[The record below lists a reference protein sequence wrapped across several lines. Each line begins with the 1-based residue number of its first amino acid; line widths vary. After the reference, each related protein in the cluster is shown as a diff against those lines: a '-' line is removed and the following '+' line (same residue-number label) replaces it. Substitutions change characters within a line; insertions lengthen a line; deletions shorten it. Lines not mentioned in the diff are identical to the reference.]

1 METDI
6 VYYNHGSGISK
17 RRHTAEGDWNKD
29 TASVNENFAI
39 RRKTLSSTIGGSD
52 GADMKKI
59 LKGSSFFGALLKMNM
74 LPLILLTL
82 VITTFSA
89 VRFAASIKVETKNGL
104 VNLSRTVVT
113 LYDTVYEG
121 DYHAEE
127 KDGTVYL
134 MKGDHTINGN
144 FEIIDSIKEKTGVDI
159 SVFYQDARVIT
170 TIRSDGGERVTGTKA
185 NATVVEDV
193 LKGGQPHFYASTM
206 VEGVRYFSYY
216 EPLYGADG
224 TCIGM
229 LFLGKPSA
237 QVEGLVSSSLGPI
250 IICGLLTMI
259 VACLVTIRF
268 SGKLVT
274 AIRKMELFLV
284 AIAKGD
290 LHEEFDR
297 DVLERRD
304 ELGEMGRYLIKTQKS
319 LQKLVEQDIL
329 TGLYNRRSGE
339 RLLKR
344 VCENYTKDGT
354 PFCVAIGDVDHFK
367 NVNDTYGHEC
377 GDVALTELSARM
389 KEHMEG
395 HGFVARWG
403 GEEMLLVYDG
413 VHLDTAVSHMQ
424 ELLEAIRTEPIVYGD
439 VKLNITM
446 TFGLT
451 EGNGDKIEH
460 IVRDADEKLYQ
471 GKNSGRNKVVI

>member
-1 METDI
+1 
-6 VYYNHGSGISK
+6 
-17 RRHTAEGDWNKD
+17 
-29 TASVNENFAI
+29 
-39 RRKTLSSTIGGSD
+39 
-52 GADMKKI
+52 MKKV
-59 LKGSSFFGALLKMNM
+59 LKGSSFFWALLKMNM

-82 VITTFSA
+82 LITTFSA
-89 VRFAASIKVETKNGL
+89 VRFAESLKVETKNGL
-104 VNLSRTVVT
+104 VDLCCTVVT

-121 DYHAEE
+121 EYHALE

-134 MKGDHTINGN
+134 MKGDHTLNGN
-144 FEIIDSIKEKTGVDI
+144 SGIIDSIREKTGIDI
-159 SVFYQDARVIT
+159 TVFYKDTRVIT
-170 TIRSDGGERVTGTKA
+170 TIRTDNGERVTGTRA
-185 NATVVEDV
+185 NDTVIEDV
-193 LKGGQPHFYASTM
+193 LKGGHAQFYSSTM

-224 TCIGM
+224 SCIGM
-229 LFLGKPSA
+229 LFVGKPSA
-237 QVEGLVSSSLGPI
+237 EVEGLVISSLSPI
-250 IICGLLTMI
+250 IAFGLLTMLI
-259 VACLVTIRF
+259 ACFVTIRF
-268 SGKLVT
+268 SGRLVT

-297 DVLERRD
+297 DVLERKD
-304 ELGEMGRYLIKTQKS
+304 ELGEMSRYLIKMQKS

-339 RLLKR
+339 KLLKS
-344 VCENYTKDGT
+344 VCENYAKDGT

-377 GDVALTELSARM
+377 GDVALTELSLRM
-389 KEHMEG
+389 KEHMRG
-395 HGFVARWG
+395 HGYVARWG

-413 VHLDTAVSHMQ
+413 VHLDKAAVYMQ
-424 ELLEAIRTEPIVYGD
+424 ELLEAIRTKPIVYGD

-471 GKNSGRNKVVI
+471 GKNSGRNKIVY

>member
-1 METDI
+1 
-6 VYYNHGSGISK
+6 
-17 RRHTAEGDWNKD
+17 
-29 TASVNENFAI
+29 
-39 RRKTLSSTIGGSD
+39 
-52 GADMKKI
+52 MKKI
-59 LKGSSFFGALLKMNM
+59 LKGSSFFWALLKMNM

-89 VRFAASIKVETKNGL
+89 VRFAASLNVETKNGL
-104 VNLSRTVVT
+104 VNLSHTVVT

-121 DYHAEE
+121 DYHAVE

-134 MKGDHTINGN
+134 MKGDHTLNDS
-144 FEIIDSIKEKTGVDI
+144 FTIIDSIKAETGVDI
-159 SVFYQDARVIT
+159 TVFYQDTRIIT
-170 TIRSDGGERVTGTKA
+170 TIRTDNGERVIGTKA

-206 VEGVRYFSYY
+206 VEDVRYFSYY
-216 EPLYGADG
+216 EPLYDANG

-229 LFLGKPSA
+229 IFLGKPSA
-237 QVEGLVSSSLGPI
+237 QVEELVSGSLKPI
-250 IICGLLTMI
+250 IVCGILTMLI
-259 VACLVTIRF
+259 ACLVTIRF
-268 SGKLVT
+268 SGRLVN
-274 AIRKMELFLV
+274 AIREMELFLV

-290 LHEEFDR
+290 LHEELDQK
-297 DVLERRD
+297 VLERKD
-304 ELGEMGRYLIKTQKS
+304 ELGEMSRYLIKTQKS

-339 RLLKR
+339 KLLKR

-377 GDVALTELSARM
+377 GDVALTELSSRM
-389 KEHMEG
+389 KEHMRG
-395 HGFVARWG
+395 HDFVARWG

-413 VHLDTAVSHMQ
+413 MHLETAANYMQ
-424 ELLEAIRTEPIVYGD
+424 ELLDAIRTKPIVYGD
-439 VKLNITM
+439 VNLNITM

-460 IVRDADEKLYQ
+460 IVRDADEKLYR
-471 GKNSGRNKVVI
+471 GKNSGRNQIVV

>member
-1 METDI
+1 
-6 VYYNHGSGISK
+6 
-17 RRHTAEGDWNKD
+17 
-29 TASVNENFAI
+29 
-39 RRKTLSSTIGGSD
+39 
-52 GADMKKI
+52 MKKI
-59 LKGSSFFGALLKMNM
+59 LKGSSFFWALLKMNM

-89 VRFAASIKVETKNGL
+89 VRFADSLNVETKNGL
-104 VNLSRTVVT
+104 VNLSHTVVT

-121 DYHAEE
+121 DYHAVE
-127 KDGTVYL
+127 KDGTVYF
-134 MKGDHTINGN
+134 MKGDHTLNDS
-144 FEIIDSIKEKTGVDI
+144 FTIIDSIKAETGVDI
-159 SVFYQDARVIT
+159 TVFYQDTRIIT
-170 TIRSDGGERVTGTKA
+170 TIRTDNGERVIGTKA
-185 NATVVEDV
+185 NGTVVEDV

-206 VEGVRYFSYY
+206 VEDVRYFSYY
-216 EPLYGADG
+216 EPLYDAKG

-229 LFLGKPSA
+229 IFLGKPSA
-237 QVEGLVSSSLGPI
+237 QVEELVSGSLKPI
-250 IICGLLTMI
+250 IVCGIFTMLI
-259 VACLVTIRF
+259 ACLVTIRF
-268 SGKLVT
+268 SGRLVN
-274 AIRKMELFLV
+274 AIREMELFLV

-290 LHEEFDR
+290 LHEELDQE
-297 DVLERRD
+297 VLERRD
-304 ELGEMGRYLIKTQKS
+304 ELGEMSRYLIKTQKS

-339 RLLKR
+339 KLLKR

-377 GDVALTELSARM
+377 GDVALTELSSRM
-389 KEHMEG
+389 KEHMRG

-413 VHLDTAVSHMQ
+413 MHLDKAANYMQ
-424 ELLEAIRTEPIVYGD
+424 ELLDAIRTKPIVYGG
-439 VKLNITM
+439 VNINITM

-471 GKNSGRNKVVI
+471 GKNSGRNQIVV

>member
-1 METDI
+1 
-6 VYYNHGSGISK
+6 
-17 RRHTAEGDWNKD
+17 
-29 TASVNENFAI
+29 
-39 RRKTLSSTIGGSD
+39 
-52 GADMKKI
+52 MKKI
-59 LKGSSFFGALLKMNM
+59 LKGSSFFWALLKMNM

-89 VRFAASIKVETKNGL
+89 VRFADSLNVETKNGL
-104 VNLSRTVVT
+104 VNLSHTVVT

-121 DYHAEE
+121 DYHAVE
-127 KDGTVYL
+127 KDGTVYF
-134 MKGDHTINGN
+134 MKGDHTLNDS
-144 FEIIDSIKEKTGVDI
+144 FTIIDSIKAETGVDI
-159 SVFYQDARVIT
+159 TVFYQDTRIIT
-170 TIRSDGGERVTGTKA
+170 TIRTDNGERVIGTKA
-185 NATVVEDV
+185 NGTVVEDV

-206 VEGVRYFSYY
+206 VEDVRYFSYY
-216 EPLYGADG
+216 EPLYDAKG

-229 LFLGKPSA
+229 IFLGKPSA
-237 QVEGLVSSSLGPI
+237 QVEELVSGSLKPI
-250 IICGLLTMI
+250 IVCGIFTMLI
-259 VACLVTIRF
+259 ACLVTIRF
-268 SGKLVT
+268 SGRLVN
-274 AIRKMELFLV
+274 AIREMELFLV

-290 LHEEFDR
+290 LHEELDQE
-297 DVLERRD
+297 VLERKD
-304 ELGEMGRYLIKTQKS
+304 ELGEMSRYLIKTQKS

-339 RLLKR
+339 KLLKR

-377 GDVALTELSARM
+377 GDVALTELSSRM
-389 KEHMEG
+389 KEHMRG

-413 VHLDTAVSHMQ
+413 MHLDKAANYMQ
-424 ELLEAIRTEPIVYGD
+424 ELLDAIRTKPIVYGG
-439 VKLNITM
+439 VNINITM

-471 GKNSGRNKVVI
+471 GKNSGRNQIVV